1 MPWQETLRSLR
12 QELDDA
18 RPLRQQRLADEELR
32 QAQQR
37 QELTDLLQSLGIVEM
52 LTDMNNIL
60 LDGAGEL
67 DLFNSWD
74 EMPDDD
80 EYDLSEEGDFDGVT
94 ASLTWEE
101 GEDEMNI
108 EVFLMRG
115 DDGITAQV
123 NEFDVRLDRAAF
135 ENSLVQSFREEME
148 L

>member
-12 QELDDA
+12 QELDET
-18 RPLRQQRLADEELR
+18 RPLRQQRLAEDELR

-108 EVFLMRG
+108 EVFLMRNE
-115 DDGITAQV
+115 DGITAQV
-123 NEFDVRLDRAAF
+123 NEFDVRLERAAF

>member
-12 QELDDA
+12 QELDAA
-18 RPLRQQRLADEELR
+18 RPLRQQRLDEEELR

-37 QELTDLLQSLGIVEM
+37 QELTDLAQSLGIIEM

-67 DLFNSWD
+67 DLFNSWEEMLD
-74 EMPDDD
+74 EEDY
-80 EYDLSEEGDFDGVT
+80 ELAEEGDFDGVT

-115 DDGITAQV
+115 DDGLTLQV
-123 NEFDVRLDRAAF
+123 NEFDVRLDRAAL

>member
-18 RPLRQQRLADEELR
+18 RPLRQQRLAEDELR

>member
-80 EYDLSEEGDFDGVT
+80 EYNLSEEDDFDGVT

-123 NEFDVRLDRAAF
+123 NEFDVRLERAAF